1 MYEAKERQK
10 FINNAQY
17 LREMQ
22 HKMDSEYQACLRK
35 QEPTRDQTEKKR
47 DHHSRQELRQNSMSS
62 ISAVHTCER
71 PWISRLPINRKASS
85 DEASASELKS
95 SVKSLGNKSEA
106 KFPAI
111 DKTAVK
117 QKQKPSTCSRKSER
131 NGSGPKKET
140 AVFQKPILAR
150 RRMNQR
156 SLLEHSDSENIRKVE
171 GRGRKTPV
179 LQGITKTARGFD
191 SKDAVG
197 QKISQAPKGKKKS
210 QEKRNLIQSSKLSI
224 DGKRLDKNLK
234 KGSVLTHQNST
245 DSTVKVSNIPSV
257 SSDSTNPNLPP
268 IKRTPSRP
276 REYDFCAM
284 LCSHVEDSP
293 GENED
298 TKDFVPLEEELLSVD
313 FSKPLP
319 LDQNGRV
326 GGTSLTQSAQ
336 HNCEVD
342 VGSDG
347 RRADLP
353 HKLLRQYNATRD
365 GANEPSTAGQRKTRD
380 QRKSYVLEE
389 NVLED
394 SHNSDGE
401 NTVFRVKSPQ
411 NESRPGS
418 TTVDKAVNNSSCTE
432 DWPGSDAFGRERQSF
447 ESNQRCYS
455 GSSRPTVQRPLRSA
469 FNAPASL
476 VQPANRTEATGN
488 GDVTAAASVQVTE
501 LSGSPRLTA
510 RRQLSPLRIR
520 DSFSATES
528 CQSSSSTMSTFE
540 DSSVLEDSI
549 SNELSSVSP
558 STTSHDEDNF
568 LNSHSSSSST
578 DSSHQSLFRANFT
591 AHLHMTGP
599 LPDQVPIFL
608 TVSDLRNQSTFVSST
623 TSCNSLDAK
632 EINKPEMDP
641 EKLKKLQES
650 LLAEDSEEEGDQ
662 CRICQIAGGSITNP
676 LLEPCGCGGS
686 LRFVHQECLKTW
698 LKAKIK
704 SGAELG
710 AVKTCEL
717 CKQSLTVDLDDFNV
731 NDYYRNHQQSR
742 VQPILA
748 TLAKNCQGG
757 SKEEN
762 SLWQSDKELFATAF
776 HVNSLSFHQATMSMY
791 TLQIQCHHL
800 NLKPSNGLGL
810 ILFV

>member
-10 FINNAQY
+10 FINDAQY

-35 QEPTRDQTEKKR
+35 QEPTREQTEKKR
-47 DHHSRQELRQNSMSS
+47 DHHTRPELRQTSISS
-62 ISAVHTCER
+62 ISAVRTCER
-71 PWISRLPINRKASS
+71 PWISRLPINRKTSS
-85 DEASASELKS
+85 DEVSGCELKS
-95 SVKSLGNKSEA
+95 SIKSLGNKPEA

-111 DKTAVK
+111 DKTSVK
-117 QKQKPSTCSRKSER
+117 QKQKQSTCSRKSER
-131 NGSGPKKET
+131 NGSGPRKDT

-156 SLLEHSDSENIRKVE
+156 SFPEHSDLENIRKVE

-179 LQGITKTARGFD
+179 LQGITKIAREFD
-191 SKDAVG
+191 SQDAME
-197 QKISQAPKGKKKS
+197 QKISHAPKAKKKS
-210 QEKRNLIQSSKLSI
+210 QEKRNLNQSSKLSI
-224 DGKRLDKNLK
+224 DSKRLDKNLK
-234 KGSVLTHQNST
+234 KGSVLTTVHQPPTNSM
-245 DSTVKVSNIPSV
+245 DSTVQVANIPSI
-257 SSDSTNPNLPP
+257 STESNNSNLPP
-268 IKRTPSRP
+268 IKNTSLRP
-276 REYDFCAM
+276 QEDDFCAM

-313 FSKPLP
+313 FSKPPP
-319 LDQNGRV
+319 LDQNSRV
-326 GGTSLTQSAQ
+326 GGTSSIQSAQ
-336 HNCEVD
+336 YNCEIG
-342 VGSDG
+342 VGGDG
-347 RRADLP
+347 RRSELP
-353 HKLLRQYNATRD
+353 HRLLRPYNVTGD
-365 GANEPSTAGQRKTRD
+365 PANEQSTAGQRKTRD
-380 QRKSYVLEE
+380 QRKPYIFEENFLEE
-389 NVLED
+389 
-394 SHNSDGE
+394 SHKSEGE
-401 NTVFRVKSPQ
+401 HTALRVKSPHA
-411 NESRPGS
+411 ESRPGS
-418 TTVDKAVNNSSCTE
+418 TTVDEAVNNLNCTE
-432 DWPGSDAFGRERQSF
+432 DWPGSNAFGRERQGF
-447 ESNQRCYS
+447 ESNQRCYA
-455 GSSRPTVQRPLRSA
+455 GSSRPTIQRPMRSA
-469 FNAPASL
+469 FNLPASL

-488 GDVTAAASVQVTE
+488 ADVAAAASGQVTE
-501 LSGSPRLTA
+501 LSGSPRFIS

-528 CQSSSSTMSTFE
+528 CQSSSSTISTFE
-540 DSSVLEDSI
+540 DSSLLEDSI
-549 SNELSSVSP
+549 SNGLSSVSP

-623 TSCNSLDAK
+623 TSCNSPSAK
-632 EINKPEMDP
+632 EINKPETDP

-742 VQPILA
+742 AQDELMNSGLYLVLLLHLYEQRFAELMRLNYHQASRDRLSRQPR
-748 TLAKNCQGG
+748 T
-757 SKEEN
+757 EEN
-762 SLWQSDKELFATAF
+762 QI
-776 HVNSLSFHQATMSMY
+776 LSCLETQHS
-791 TLQIQCHHL
+791 
-800 NLKPSNGLGL
+800 
-810 ILFV
+810 